1 MLNKFSSLV
10 VVVALVCTLAGI
22 PAFANTPSDPN
33 AKAGGKADQPDAV
46 VKVDKPADK
55 VVNEKLRTEIRKLIA
70 DTKAGRDVV
79 TVPRPQIQPPL
90 RNNLSTGAKI
100 AIGVGIAAVIVT
112 LIFLKKYCDNEG
124 GC

>member
-1 MLNKFSSLV
+1 MLNKFASMV

-22 PAFANTPSDPN
+22 PAFANTPSEPK
-33 AKAGGKADQPDAV
+33 AKPGGTTDRPEAGSA
-46 VKVDKPADK
+46 ADK

-100 AIGVGIAAVIVT
+100 GIAVGVAAVVVL
-112 LIFLKKYCDNEG
+112 LIFIKKRCDNEG